1 MHIETN
7 TVVRICDCSE
17 CDSKFTGKNETVNHM
32 EIKHSENLTRA
43 KIPL

>member
-17 CDSKFTGKNETVNHM
+17 CDSKFTVKNETGNHT
-32 EIKHSENLTRA
+32 EIKHSENLKRA